1 MLLKISLHALLVL
14 LVTLATNSS
23 FAAWKLESIQNTQ
36 VQIYYPEKT
45 GWSKNLN
52 NKRSLMINL
61 HGCSQKAED
70 LMKDG
75 NWVSTADEY
84 DMVVAIPRV
93 PNGGVIAGCWD
104 YYGGEHTRAN
114 KHNGA
119 VLTLVSELLKRTDL
133 NIDPRQVYVSGLSS
147 GGGESMILGCLAP
160 EIFAGIG
167 LNAAPS
173 TGTTSTEISRPKTS
187 VAKMRDTCLKLSGT
201 KTNELKT
208 QLASIIYGNNDF
220 IVSPQHNLNNA
231 DILKDFYFA
240 STKTTFSLDSFEGT
254 NKLGTGTLYS
264 DANGPR
270 ISVIMNQNLGHNWP
284 AGQGG
289 NGGNFINKK
298 SINYPRYLAEF
309 FSKNN
314 RRAIDPFLP
323 ELFLN
328 KVEADEENK
337 ILASGL
343 WRFSKFNVAKIEMQV
358 RKVGQQQNILTNTIQ
373 LRNDNSFELVT
384 QALMNGHYV
393 VEFLVH
399 GHFGLYRSFKR
410 LVWVGEVPGSLPPQ
424 LINLSVT
431 STKGCLTVKGQAI
444 QNGEDKITGVHLAL
458 DEKEIAVIDVDSST
472 MFQYNSC
479 SLPLG
484 EYTIKIS
491 AKNENELKS
500 ADYEYRVV
508 LAQNVAMATVQ
519 EHMEAGRLS
528 WSDYGFWFEKYGSKA
543 FILTQ
548 NKLGQWSDEVN

>member
-1 MLLKISLHALLVL
+1 MLFKNSLHALFLILTFMTSV
-14 LVTLATNSS
+14 SS

-45 GWSKNLN
+45 GWSKNIN

-75 NWVSTADEY
+75 NWVTTADEY

-104 YYGGEHTRAN
+104 YYGGEHTRTN

-119 VLTLVSELLKRTDL
+119 VLTLVSELLKRSDL

-167 LNAAPS
+167 LNAGPS
-173 TGTTSTEISRPKTS
+173 TGTSSTEISRPKTS
-187 VAKMRDTCLKLSGT
+187 MEKMRETCLKLSGT
-201 KTNELKT
+201 KTGELKT

-231 DILKDFYFA
+231 EILKDFYLA
-240 STKTTFSLDSFEGT
+240 NTKTNFNLDRLEGT
-254 NKLGTGTLYS
+254 NKQGTGTLYS
-264 DANGPR
+264 DSNGPR

-284 AGQGG
+284 AGHGG

-314 RRAIDPFLP
+314 RRASDPFLP
-323 ELFLN
+323 ELLLN

-337 ILASGL
+337 ILANGL
-343 WRFSKFNVAKIEMQV
+343 WRFSKINVAKIEMQV
-358 RKVGQQQNILTNTIQ
+358 RKVGEQQNMFTKTIQ

-384 QALMNGHYV
+384 PTLMNGHYI

-399 GHFGLYRSFKR
+399 GHFGLYRTFKR
-410 LVWVGEVPGSLPPQ
+410 LVWIGEVPGALPPQ

-431 STKGCLTVKGQAI
+431 SVKGCLTVKGQAI
-444 QNGEDKITGVHLAL
+444 QNGEDKISGVHLIL
-458 DEKEIAVIDVDSST
+458 DEKEIAVIDVDPST
-472 MFQYNSC
+472 MFHYNSC
-479 SLPLG
+479 SLPHG
-484 EYTIKIS
+484 EFTLKIN

-500 ADYEYRVV
+500 AVHEYSIK
-508 LAQNVAMATVQ
+508 LAQNVAIASVQ

-528 WSDYGFWFEKYGSKA
+528 WSDYGFWFEKYGSRP
-543 FILTQ
+543 FTLTQ
-548 NKLGQWSDEVN
+548 KNLGQWLDEVN